1 MCIFK
6 PDNGMEYCMKI
17 IVTGGSGFLG
27 THMIRALKNA
37 GHTVKNID
45 IRPSRDADVETVLAD
60 ILYTQRM
67 KQEIRD
73 ADAVFHLAGLIEAGE
88 SVKNPQKFVDVNISG
103 TVSILEAMRENN
115 VKIILF
121 SSSAAVY
128 GEPQNIPIKEDDR
141 TIPINPYGMTKLA
154 MEGLISS
161 YVKAH
166 GFTGVAL
173 RYFNL
178 YGPEEH
184 HEPES
189 HAMPRFIKQIYEGS
203 EVTVYGSGEHQRD
216 YIHVKDIVTAHLQAL
231 EYAVSNPSKYH
242 YFNLST
248 EKPST
253 VLEIAKAVESA
264 MQNLGVQKTAHITH
278 QPERPGDP
286 LLLFA
291 SAQKAKEIL
300 AWQAQVTLET
310 GIQETVEYFV
320 KLWSK

>member
-1 MCIFK
+1 MR
-6 PDNGMEYCMKI
+6 I

-27 THMIRALKNA
+27 THMIRALKSA

-45 IRPSRDADVETVLAD
+45 IRPSRDTDVETVLAD
-60 ILYTQRM
+60 ILDTQVMLR
-67 KQEIRD
+67 EIRD

-88 SVKNPQKFVDVNISG
+88 SVKNPQKFVNVNISG

-121 SSSAAVY
+121 SSSAAIY
-128 GEPQNIPIKEDDR
+128 GEPLNIPIMEDDR

-203 EVTVYGSGEHQRD
+203 EVTVYGHGEHQRD

-231 EYAVSNPSKYH
+231 EYAVNNPSQYH

-253 VLEIAKAVESA
+253 VLEIAKAVETA
-264 MQNLGVQKTAHITH
+264 MQNLGVQKTAQITH
-278 QPERPGDP
+278 LPERPGDP

-291 SAQKAKEIL
+291 SAQKAKDIL
-300 AWQAQVTLET
+300 GWQAQVSLET

-320 KLWSK
+320 KLWERN